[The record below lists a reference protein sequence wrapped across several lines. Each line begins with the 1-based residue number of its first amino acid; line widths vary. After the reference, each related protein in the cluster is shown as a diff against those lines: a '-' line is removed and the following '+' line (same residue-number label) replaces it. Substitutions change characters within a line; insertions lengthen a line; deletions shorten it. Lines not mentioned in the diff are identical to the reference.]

1 VANHHLMSKS
11 KSYGPSVDPSRSYR
25 SHRPKRNLLQTTS
38 RQKQCADTAHFDS
51 FRTRVSSTTVCLSGP
66 CREVTWHDVK
76 QGYKLTVFI
85 LASAGLAQSSSDGAF
100 SVHQAN
106 HANFSLTPAQMRE
119 AESLYQSAC
128 LVVRH
133 DFPTGAGEFYP
144 PHFTVVIG
152 ADSNEVR
159 GNIVHSNEAHS
170 QPEIWLKKWN
180 PTVFAEGSWFSR
192 SISCSHPIWLC
203 NWATAPSVTAGPRWM
218 CPI

>member
-1 VANHHLMSKS
+1 MLKIM
-11 KSYGPSVDPSRSYR
+11 
-25 SHRPKRNLLQTTS
+25 
-38 RQKQCADTAHFDS
+38 
-51 FRTRVSSTTVCLSGP
+51 
-66 CREVTWHDVK
+66 
-76 QGYKLTVFI
+76 LTVFI

-100 SVHQAN
+100 SVHHAN
-106 HANFSLTPAQMRE
+106 QANFSLTPAQMRE

-159 GNIVHSNEAHS
+159 GNIVHSSEAHS

-180 PTVFAEGSWFSR
+180 PTVFAEGVVVLAFDQLLTSDLVTQLGNRALRHSG
-192 SISCSHPIWLC
+192 
-203 NWATAPSVTAGPRWM
+203 ATVDASNLK
-218 CPI
+218 